1 MPSMISNLL
10 TLLNPKMGMN
20 LLRNKRG
27 VVLSVFMTCNNMSTT
42 ARHATQRLGR
52 AARLLKCHGEE
63 AFKPQFVKESWRKP
77 AISGREAAIL
87 RKAAIRDGT
96 YGAFDPQTGRG
107 WDPLWDKPGK
117 VSSIRPPKETKR
129 ERTRESRA
137 ERIEQLLEQADEKI
151 EAYRKAQLEKKPEP
165 GIENM
170 FKRMT
175 KGPGAK

>member
-1 MPSMISNLL
+1 
-10 TLLNPKMGMN
+10 
-20 LLRNKRG
+20 
-27 VVLSVFMTCNNMSTT
+27 MSTT

-52 AARLLKCHGEE
+52 AVRLLKRHGEE
-63 AFKPQFVKESWRKP
+63 AFKPHFVEESWRKP

-165 GIENM
+165 GIENL